1 MGGNG
6 AREKALQFL
15 REVPRLTKSNLKG
28 LPKVVGIINRSTKTK
43 GRGQQGF
50 DQGWGSSAR
59 QKLYFGPLGYESGSS
74 PIQRFTSFERSYNY
88 GLRFQRQFPTISLEQ
103 IQLMVDTCR
112 LDTSVPVDMAALC
125 GTKLA
130 FIDPS
135 KNHFGFNLTSE
146 GLDNFSAKITIEVQ
160 WACEQSIAA
169 VERAG
174 GKISCAYYDL
184 HSVVALSDPVKFFKT
199 GAPIPRRLTPPG
211 NLLEFYSGAKNRGYL
226 ADPAEV
232 AQERLLLAQ
241 KYGYSLTQE
250 QTEDKYSTKDPR
262 QIFYGLEPGWVV
274 NIPDKCI
281 YKPTD
286 QSLENVYQSNRGGD

>member
-1 MGGNG
+1 MNS
-6 AREKALQFL
+6 KSISLQ
-15 REVPRLTKSNLKG
+15 PRLVPS
-28 LPKVVGIINRSTKTK
+28 LPSR
-43 GRGQQGF
+43 
-50 DQGWGSSAR
+50 
-59 QKLYFGPLGYESGSS
+59 
-74 PIQRFTSFERSYNY
+74 
-88 GLRFQRQFPTISLEQ
+88 
-103 IQLMVDTCR
+103 
-112 LDTSVPVDMAALC
+112 
-125 GTKLA
+125 
-130 FIDPS
+130 
-135 KNHFGFNLTSE
+135 
-146 GLDNFSAKITIEVQ
+146 
-160 WACEQSIAA
+160 SIAA

-250 QTEDKYSTKDPR
+250 QTEDKHSTKDPR

>member
-1 MGGNG
+1 MVRMGSNG

-15 REVPRLTKSNLKG
+15 REVPRLSKSNIKG
-28 LPKVVGIINRSTKTK
+28 LPKVVGIRNPTKKTK

-59 QKLYFGPLGYESGSS
+59 AKLYFGPLGYESGSS
-74 PIQRFTSFERSYNY
+74 TIQRATTFERSYNY

-103 IQLMVDTCR
+103 IQLMVDTGR
-112 LDTSVPVDMAALC
+112 LDISGPVDMATLC
-125 GTKLA
+125 GTKLVT
-130 FIDPS
+130 IDPS

-146 GLDNFSAKITIEVQ
+146 GMDSFSAKVTIEVQ
-160 WACEQSIAA
+160 WASEQSIAA

-184 HSVVALSDPVKFFKT
+184 HSVIALSNPVKFFKT

-211 NLLEFYSGAKNRGYL
+211 NLLEFYSGARNRGYL

-232 AQERLLLAQ
+232 ARERVALAQ
-241 KYGYSLTQE
+241 KYGYSLSEE
-250 QTEDKYSTKDPR
+250 QLEDQYPGKDPR
-262 QIFYGLEPGWVV
+262 QIFYGLEPGWLV
-274 NIPDKCI
+274 NVPDKCI

-286 QSLENVYQSNRGGD
+286 KSLETVYQSS